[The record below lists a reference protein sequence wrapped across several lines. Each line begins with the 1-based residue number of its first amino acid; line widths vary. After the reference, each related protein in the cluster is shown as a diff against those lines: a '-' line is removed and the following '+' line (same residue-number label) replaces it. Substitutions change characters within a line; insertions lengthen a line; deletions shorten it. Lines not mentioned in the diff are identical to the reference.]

1 MSKKLKKLRQQMIPT
16 KVKKWLK
23 TQRRKP
29 FFCDTV
35 KKITV
40 FFKYRK
46 KTYKSSCINFF
57 YKEVFKMEENEIKI
71 TEEMDKELSNG
82 KEEGE
87 E

>member
-1 MSKKLKKLRQQMIPT
+1 MILT
-16 KVKKWLK
+16 KVRKRLK

-29 FFCDTV
+29 FFYIAV
-35 KKITV
+35 KKLRYFSNTG
-40 FFKYRK
+40 RK
-46 KTYKSSCINFF
+46 SKNLPVLIF
-57 YKEVFKMEENEIKI
+57 YKEVFKMEEDEIKI

>member
-1 MSKKLKKLRQQMIPT
+1 MILQKLNKNNTVKKLRNFYNT
-16 KVKKWLK
+16 GRKLK
-23 TQRRKP
+23 NLL
-29 FFCDTV
+29 V
-35 KKITV
+35 LV
-40 FFKYRK
+40 
-46 KTYKSSCINFF
+46 F